1 MAIPK
6 DQPYWWTQARTPLTC
21 DILSHRV
28 VSGKKL
34 VRVSYAMMRGIV
46 MDTIRDVT
54 GNLDAIHLPGAD
66 VVLESITDVEDSA
79 IGAGLLSMNKK
90 LFDDHEHVSVLCQ

>member
-1 MAIPK
+1 MPIPK
-6 DQPYWWTQARTPLTC
+6 DQPYSWTQARTPLTC
-21 DILSHRV
+21 DILSHTV

-34 VRVSYAMMRGIV
+34 HRVSYAMMRGIV
-46 MDTIRDVT
+46 NDTISDVT
-54 GNLDAIHLPGAD
+54 ANLDSISLPGVD
-66 VVLESITDVEDSA
+66 VVLESIVDVEDSA